1 MRLGK
6 DLCGVVACG
15 CRAMYK
21 IPKRSLQLL
30 LLAKHFKN
38 VML

>member
-6 DLCGVVACG
+6 DLCDVVACG
-15 CRAMYK
+15 CRAMYEV
-21 IPKRSLQLL
+21 PKRSLQLL
-30 LLAKHFKN
+30 IVAKYFKN